1 MLRTAVAFWV
11 AAHIFFTAHPYL
23 FISLVYYPYRVTIV
37 LDIPDMDE
45 DIYYSRGDSDEPI
58 VKDEVRRDNTVKGK
72 RSTAPVTAILS
83 LWSPDD
89 FEVIPALKEMID
101 AEEALCIEE
110 GFVPFVFH
118 PPNPTS

>member
-1 MLRTAVAFWV
+1 MLRKTVALWV

-23 FISLVYYPYRVTIV
+23 FISLFYYPYRVTIV

-45 DIYYSRGDSDEPI
+45 DIYYSRGDSDEPV

-72 RSTAPVTAILS
+72 RSTAPVTAILCF
-83 LWSPDD
+83 WSPED
-89 FEVIPALKEMID
+89 FETLPAVNEILYAPKP
-101 AEEALCIEE
+101 LSIED

-118 PPNPTS
+118 PPNI